1 MHKNWHK
8 GRRNDERLLLQFMT
22 IRWEK
27 EVRGAPFS
35 TARNN
40 YKANFTLPDTIFT
53 YDLSYGLPFHHI
65 VIAQNKT
72 GFEVVQNKSVI
83 LEAGAESWIIGCVK
97 VDKNEREYQFSYH
110 YSKKGG
116 KPVRYDQRYNPLSE
130 RAFGLGPNEY
140 GRISYNG
147 RYLYQDTGEWYYE
160 LNTLNALVTC
170 DTGPDV
176 FISTEPVKEYKQ
188 IEILY

>member
-1 MHKNWHK
+1 MYKTWHK
-8 GRRNDERLLLQFMT
+8 SRLNEERLLLQFMT

-40 YKANFTLPDTIFT
+40 YKANFSLPDTIFT
-53 YDLSYGLPFHHI
+53 YDLTYGLPIHRV
-65 VIAQNKT
+65 VIAQNKA

-83 LEAGAESWIIGCVK
+83 LEAGAESWTIGCVK
-97 VDKNEREYQFSYH
+97 VGKNEREYLFSYH
-110 YSKKGG
+110 YSKDGG

-130 RAFGLGPNEY
+130 RAFGLG
-140 GRISYNG
+140 
-147 RYLYQDTGEWYYE
+147 
-160 LNTLNALVTC
+160 
-170 DTGPDV
+170 
-176 FISTEPVKEYKQ
+176 ISTEPVKEYRQ